1 VAGHGRGRRSRR
13 FALLALL
20 VATTMAFA
28 AACGDD
34 DDDGGDATTAA
45 ATTAAA
51 APDTATAPADTSA
64 ATSAPADTAAD
75 TAASDTAASDT
86 AASEPATTAEASGEP
101 VNLTFWWWAE
111 SDAPGANA
119 WLDQA
124 VQAYKAV
131 QPNVTIEVVEQ
142 ATDTFIPTFQTA
154 AAAKEGPDI
163 AAQWATGPVLTQV
176 WGGAVTAIS
185 DLVPPEELAHWLNTS
200 ENTYDG
206 KVWAMPLYL
215 LGIPWVT
222 NKTLMAEAGLTQ
234 PPTTWD
240 EVISACEALRAK
252 DITPFAFGND
262 FYWTTQLMTQSL
274 DSLDDHLAAVRGDA
288 KFTDPK
294 YVEFEDSWKRMVDAE
309 CFNDDVGSIGVAE
322 SQERFAAGEAAMTIG
337 ADGNVRQWA
346 KDLGGENL
354 TVSKWPVA
362 GSGALK
368 DAYHATQSTSY
379 FVTSWSEHQQEAADF
394 LVFLHTPEQQA
405 AWYEAT
411 GMPPADDRFDDSVI
425 TDPLDAEMYRL
436 NTTGPQIWLQNFFP
450 PQIDINGNIPA
461 QELVLGGQ
469 GDGAAAA
476 QVRERAAEQWR
487 AQKPDE
493 LENWKAFQP
502 AS

>member
-1 VAGHGRGRRSRR
+1 V
-13 FALLALL
+13 
-20 VATTMAFA
+20 

-34 DDDGGDATTAA
+34 DDDGDETTA
-45 ATTAAA
+45 
-51 APDTATAPADTSA
+51 A
-64 ATSAPADTAAD
+64 ATSAPAATSAAEEP
-75 TAASDTAASDT
+75 ASDMETAT
-86 AASEPATTAEASGEP
+86 SEPAAEESAAETTAAEASGEP

-124 VQAYKAV
+124 VEAYKAV
-131 QPNVTIEVVEQ
+131 KPNVTIEVVEQ
-142 ATDTFIPTFQTA
+142 ATDTFIPTFQAA

-163 AAQWATGPVLTQV
+163 ASQWATGPVLTQV
-176 WGGAVTAIS
+176 WGGAITPIS
-185 DLVPPEELAHWLNTS
+185 DLVPAEEVAHWLNTS

-222 NKTLMAEAGLTQ
+222 NKTLMEQAGLTQ
-234 PPTTWD
+234 PPATWD
-240 EVISACEALRAK
+240 EVIAACEALRAK
-252 DITPFAFGND
+252 DIVPFAYGND
-262 FYWTTQLMTQSL
+262 FYWTTQLMLQSL
-274 DSLDDHLAAVRGDA
+274 DSLDEHLAAVRGDA
-288 KFTDPK
+288 SFTDPK
-294 YVEFEDSWKRMVDAE
+294 YVEFEDSWKRMVDAG
-309 CFNDDVGSIGVAE
+309 CFNDDVGSVSMPEA
-322 SQERFAAGEAAMTIG
+322 QERFAAGEVAMTVG

-394 LVFLHTPEQQA
+394 LVFLHSPEQMA
-405 AWYEAT
+405 AWFEGT
-411 GMPPADDRFDDSVI
+411 GMPPADDRFDAASI
-425 TDPLDAEMYRL
+425 TDPLDQQMYEL
-436 NTTGPQIWLQNFFP
+436 STTGPQIWLQNFFP
-450 PQIDINGNIPA
+450 PQVDINGNIPA
-461 QELVLGGQ
+461 QQLILGGQ

-476 QVRERAAEQWR
+476 QIRQRAAEQWR
-487 AQKPDE
+487 AQQPAE

-502 AS
+502 PS